1 MRWNPY
7 INALA
12 ASAYVWA
19 IGFLFQYISS
29 IRHDTPDKVT
39 DPIMTLS
46 LLVFSAAV
54 MGFLF
59 FYRPVVLLIE
69 NKKEQAISF
78 FLKTLATFGVITL
91 ITVFAVLSV

>member
-7 INALA
+7 INALGA
-12 ASAYVWA
+12 AAYVWA
-19 IGFLFQYISS
+19 IGFLFQYIGS
-29 IRHDTPDKVT
+29 IRHDTPDRLT
-39 DPIMTLS
+39 DPIMALS

-78 FLKTLATFGVITL
+78 FLKTLVTFGAITL
-91 ITVFAVLSV
+91 VVIFVAL